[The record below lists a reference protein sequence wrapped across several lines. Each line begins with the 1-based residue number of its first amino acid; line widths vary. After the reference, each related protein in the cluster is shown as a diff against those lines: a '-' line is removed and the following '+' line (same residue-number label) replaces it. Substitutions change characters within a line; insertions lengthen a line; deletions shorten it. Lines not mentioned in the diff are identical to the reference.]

1 MAANGLHGRRR
12 YARVVLAVSWQEV
25 AIFAAIVVMAAL
37 IYAGRPSKP
46 RWVRICRTC
55 GLENVAD
62 AQACERCGGRLE
74 RRDMAPRR

>member
-1 MAANGLHGRRR
+1 VGVV

-25 AIFAAIVVMAAL
+25 LIFAAILIMAAL
-37 IYAGRPSKP
+37 IYTGRRSQP
-46 RWVRICRTC
+46 RWVRVCRTC

-62 AQACERCGGRLE
+62 AQACERCGARLE